1 MSTTASA
8 SRASASA
15 ASMPDPSS
23 PLTLTPSASVVA
35 PPAFARAIAA
45 CGVGTQSKLPYASA
59 QSWPR

>member
-1 MSTTASA
+1 
-8 SRASASA
+8 
-15 ASMPDPSS
+15 MPEPSS